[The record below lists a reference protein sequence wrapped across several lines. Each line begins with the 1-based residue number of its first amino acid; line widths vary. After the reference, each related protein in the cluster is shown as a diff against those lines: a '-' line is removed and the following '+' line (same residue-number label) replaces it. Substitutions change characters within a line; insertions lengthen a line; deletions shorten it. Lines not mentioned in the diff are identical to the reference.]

1 MAKKN
6 VWNTVT
12 PLSKTLALFLF
23 VTMPFIGFFLGMQL
37 QKELD
42 QPFMREST
50 EPPKSIAPKGTM
62 CTMEVRE
69 CPDGSYVGRS
79 GPNCEFES
87 CPAK

>member
-12 PLSKTLALFLF
+12 PLSKTLAFFLF
-23 VTMPFIGFFLGMQL
+23 VTTPFIGFFLGMQL

-42 QPFMREST
+42 QPFMRESA
-50 EPPKSIAPKGTM
+50 ESPKSIAPKDTM

-69 CPDGSYVGRS
+69 CPDGSFVGRS
-79 GPNCEFES
+79 GPNCEFEK
-87 CPAK
+87 CPQ